1 MGTLFA
7 FGMVALSVLILRRRE
22 PDAPRPFRVPFSP
35 WLPMLSI
42 AASGYLMWSLPL
54 DTWTRLAVWLALGV
68 IFYVGLGV
76 TRKRQPS

>member
-1 MGTLFA
+1 
-7 FGMVALSVLILRRRE
+7 
-22 PDAPRPFRVPFSP
+22 
-35 WLPMLSI
+35 MLSI